1 MNSQFLTPT
10 SSQNLFES
18 HSQYF
23 LPKMDELRTNFPRA
37 NLYTTTQIPMYDNLN
52 MMTPMSKSS
61 TDLIVKMDN
70 RNFSTLTSS
79 SFSNGG
85 NLEQLLNDIESISQD
100 ILKLSNPNLSYNG
113 ETDQFGEAGK
123 FVIVNLTI

>member
-1 MNSQFLTPT
+1 MNNQFLLPT
-10 SSQNLFES
+10 SSQNLLEA

-23 LPKMDELRTNFPRA
+23 QDKMDEIHQRSAARTYPVYESDPR
-37 NLYTTTQIPMYDNLN
+37 NLT
-52 MMTPMSKSS
+52 MMTPLSKSS

-70 RNFSTLTSS
+70 KNFSTLTSS

-113 ETDQFGEAGK
+113 DGEG
-123 FVIVNLTI
+123 I

>member
-1 MNSQFLTPT
+1 
-10 SSQNLFES
+10 
-18 HSQYF
+18 
-23 LPKMDELRTNFPRA
+23 
-37 NLYTTTQIPMYDNLN
+37 MYDNDFRNLR

-70 RNFSTLTSS
+70 KSFSTLTGS

-113 ETDQFGEAGK
+113 NSEQFGQSK
-123 FVIVNLTI
+123 YHPPKIYFVLILMHIFAF